1 MKVFHKECRKCK
13 QTLEISMFKDV
24 RKKNGSGE
32 YKSYKHSY
40 CNACESQRQAEYNK
54 TRARPKNVLSWDEHL
69 NKKAES
75 KKARLESLSIEK
87 EQRKLERK
95 LERERVKQEKLKLNA
110 EIGKAKWD
118 AWKESGAIERMQ
130 QEYRNKAAQER
141 ENMVAKGSKVCSA
154 CKEER
159 PLSHYHIRTRKR
171 KDGFSC
177 YKIPYSSC
185 KTCRNVDK
193 RYYEKTPNGRDC
205 KRKRSAL
212 HRKQHKKATP
222 KWLTQEHKKQ
232 IIDTYELMRDCR
244 TVTGEDYHVDHIV
257 PLNGENIC
265 GLHVPWNLQVLP
277 AYINIAKSNK

>member
-1 MKVFHKECRKCK
+1 MKSCTVCNETKELDQFDKRTKANGDKVPTGRCKACRRKYIREYSSK
-13 QTLEISMFKDV
+13 KLSKTGLTREEWLNKV
-24 RKKNGSGE
+24 RKPKLSPE
-32 YKSYKHSY
+32 
-40 CNACESQRQAEYNK
+40 ERQEA
-54 TRARPKNVLSWDEHL
+54 
-69 NKKAES
+69 
-75 KKARLESLSIEK
+75 
-87 EQRKLERK
+87 
-95 LERERVKQEKLKLNA
+95 
-110 EIGKAKWD
+110 GKAKWD